1 MSEFEK
7 VLKQLDEI
15 LAQIEAINQA
25 LAMSK
30 KQEAAA

>member
-15 LAQIEAINQA
+15 LAQIAAINQA
-25 LAMSK
+25 LK
-30 KQEAAA
+30 EEQE

>member
-25 LAMSK
+25 LKEA
-30 KQEAAA
+30 QE